1 MKNIFSTCILAG
13 MAFMVSC
20 SLSCSRQPNRKEID
34 MTDKLDVFAETN
46 LNDIASDITYIPLHG
61 DSNLILS
68 GNSVI
73 KHIDSDN
80 IIIESERQL
89 YRFDHNGSFL
99 NLIGSIGQGP
109 EEYTAPGRVSYDEAT
124 NKLYLFTNNILQQW
138 SMDGKHFGNI
148 EFPDKASLQS
158 AVALTND
165 TILIIRRNY
174 HDNGQLTQCLQWTNP
189 EGILMKSVDF
199 ACDSTLVN
207 IVMRAYPELYK
218 VNNEVFVRNE
228 WDNQIYRIN
237 FENIQLE
244 KTLDFGKSNSN
255 RWLFQDATQRE
266 KIGNE
271 IVKIESSIFSDNTI
285 WLEFWLDNALHY
297 MLIDRDGTLLH
308 HSLSKNYIDNPI
320 GLAIDGSKAINFWSS
335 YVANTGKLYSIIQPE
350 DFDQEQLQELSRLT
364 ATTLTSD
371 SNPIIIQVSL

>member
-1 MKNIFSTCILAG
+1 
-13 MAFMVSC
+13 MVSC
-20 SLSCSRQPNRKEID
+20 SLSCSRQTNRKDID
-34 MTDKLDVFAETN
+34 MTDKLDVFAEKN

-89 YRFDHNGSFL
+89 YRFDRNGSFL

-199 ACDSTLVN
+199 TCDSTLVN

-271 IVKIESSIFSDNTI
+271 IVKIESSIFSDHTI

-320 GLAIDGSKAINFWSS
+320 GLAIEDSRAMNFWPS

-350 DFDQEQLQELSRLT
+350 DFDQEQLEELSRLT